1 MKEGYLQKKLVE
13 LNEKCRTLDQMISF
27 EKANIERLQEQVGGF
42 KQLLKRLKNVEEFKE
57 QVMREIIDENRK
69 HIDSIS
75 EKIIRE
81 MNKNIDKTLEHR
93 SKDLKN
99 AIQQLKKYEEEMRLN
114 LERLEEISK
123 TVDYLFEYNRLFM
136 LKLMNKGIISNREIT
151 EIDRRAKKRK

>member
-13 LNEKCRTLDQMISF
+13 LNERYRALDQMISL

-42 KQLLKRLKNVEEFKE
+42 KQLLKRLKNIEEFKK
-57 QVMREIIDENRK
+57 QVMEEVINENKKYIDF
-69 HIDSIS
+69 IS

-81 MNKNIDKTLEHR
+81 MNKTIDRTLEHR

-99 AIQQLKKYEEEMRLN
+99 AIQQLKKYEEELKLN
-114 LERLEEISK
+114 LDKIEKISQ

-151 EIDRRAKKRK
+151 ELDRRAKKKK

>member
-81 MNKNIDKTLEHR
+81 MNKTIDKTLEHR